1 MKIQSIEKTIRII
14 ELLSNSPSGLS
25 LTEMSDALKYP
36 PSTVHHIISTL
47 MHHGYMN
54 QASDTKKYSLGYA
67 FLNISHRILENM
79 DLRKVARK
87 YLQELHQK
95 SNETVHL
102 AILREGRVIY
112 IDKIQRPGSLSLAT
126 YVGFSTHPHAAAGG
140 KVLLSQLSRDEVYEV
155 YGSNLFPAYTK
166 NTITDLE
173 RLMKELAHIRES
185 GYAIDD
191 EEYYEGIRCV
201 AAPVRNGR
209 GEIVA
214 ALSITGSIFTMTKE
228 KVEKELIDLVVTI
241 GERISSEL
249 R

>member
-14 ELLSNSPSGLS
+14 ELLSNSPSGLG

-47 MHHGYMN
+47 MHHGYVN

-155 YGSNLFPAYTK
+155 YGSNRFPAYTK

-201 AAPVRNGR
+201 AAPIKNGR

-214 ALSITGSIFTMTKE
+214 ALSITG
-228 KVEKELIDLVVTI
+228 
-241 GERISSEL
+241 
-249 R
+249 

>member
-14 ELLSNSPSGLS
+14 ELLGNSPSGLG
-25 LTEMSDALKYP
+25 LTQMSNALKYP

-47 MHHGYMN
+47 MFHGYVN
-54 QASDTKKYSLGYA
+54 QASDTKRYSLGYA
-67 FLNISHRILENM
+67 FLHISHRILENM

-140 KVLLSQLSRDEVYEV
+140 KVLLSQLSRDEVYKI
-155 YGSNLFPAYTK
+155 YGSCHLPAYTK
-166 NTITDLE
+166 KTITDLN
-173 RLMKELAHIRES
+173 RLMEELNQIRES
-185 GYAIDD
+185 GYAVDD
-191 EEYYEGIRCV
+191 EGYYEGIRCV
-201 AAPVRNGR
+201 AVPVKNGR
-209 GEIVA
+209 GRIVA

-228 KVEKELIDLVVTI
+228 KIEKELIDLVVKT

>member
-47 MHHGYMN
+47 MHHGYVN

-140 KVLLSQLSRDEVYEV
+140 KVLLSQLSRDEVYEI
-155 YGSNLFPAYTK
+155 YGSNRFPAYTK

-185 GYAIDD
+185 GYAIDN

-201 AAPVRNGR
+201 ATPIKNGR
-209 GEIVA
+209 GGIVA

-228 KVEKELIDLVVTI
+228 KVEKELIELVITT
-241 GERISSEL
+241 GEGISSEL